1 MSRVVKFRGKALMSV
16 EELDALDI
24 QHNNGWVFGNLI
36 MDGKNAFVVGCIADV
51 TDEYIHPEWWVGV
64 DLETVGQFTGLKDKN
79 GVEIYE
85 GDVLKI
91 PDLYETPEN
100 THATYHNETV
110 YFEQGAFRT
119 VNGKLDEDWDY
130 LSEESEVIG
139 NIYENPELLEVA

>member
-1 MSRVVKFRGKALMSV
+1 MSRVNKYRGK
-16 EELDALDI
+16 DKKTG
-24 QHNNGWVFGNLI
+24 QWVYGSYVATAVGLHYIIPQNLI
-36 MDGKNAFVVGCIADV
+36 SNVL
-51 TDEYIHPEWWVGV
+51 PEWIV
-64 DLETVGQFTGLKDKN
+64 DKESVGQFTGLHDKT

-139 NIYENPELLEVA
+139 NIYENPELLEVAQ